1 MATLRKIKDVAQLL
15 GASDQTVRLWATEFR
30 AFMSP
35 TAAPASG
42 VAREFNDVDIR
53 LLTIVRDLRRQ
64 QRPVDEIQTALRQA
78 VDTGDL
84 PPMPEPPPSESEKTA
99 YLASVRDQW
108 LTERTTLQRDIS
120 RLEADN
126 DALRQ
131 QLAAAQDGRRTDVE
145 RLSREA
151 ERERALRELY
161 ESGRLKPPGE

>member
-1 MATLRKIKDVAQLL
+1 MAALRKIKDVAQLL
-15 GASDQTVRLWATEFR
+15 GASDQTVRLWANEFR
-30 AFMSP
+30 PFMSP
-35 TAAPASG
+35 TAAPPSG

-53 LLTIVRDLRRQ
+53 LLTLVRDMRRQ
-64 QRPVDEIQTALRQA
+64 QRPADEIQAALRQA
-78 VDTGDL
+78 VHSGEL
-84 PPMPEPPPSESEKTA
+84 PPMPEPPPSESEQTA

-108 LTERTTLQRDIS
+108 LTERATLQRDIS

-131 QLAAAQDGRRTDVE
+131 RLEAEQQGRREDVE

-161 ESGRLKPPGE
+161 ESGRLKPPTG